1 MANILKKK
9 GKVRTM
15 AEEVKGTEG
24 QQGTETQSQK
34 TQQSTQQQTTETQTN
49 TETKV
54 DVEKVKSEALS
65 GFLKELGVEDAEA
78 LRGIV
83 TKHKEDEDKNK
94 TELERKNDTLTQ
106 TTKEL
111 AEEREARI
119 IAEAKFSAVQLG
131 AKPELVE
138 DLVIIAK
145 SKVTKEKDINAVI
158 AEIKDS
164 ASGKVYFKS
173 DEEET
178 EEKGKNKNKTV
189 TRARVTKPSEKS
201 GTKKEENGRTET
213 KEEHKGSMAERLLA
227 GRKTNKSHYFK

>member
-1 MANILKKK
+1 
-9 GKVRTM
+9 M

-24 QQGTETQSQK
+24 QQGTETQNQQ
-34 TQQSTQQQTTETQTN
+34 TQHSTQQKTTETQ

-111 AEEREARI
+111 ADEREARI
-119 IAEAKFSAVQLG
+119 LAEAKLSAVQLG
-131 AKPELVE
+131 AKPELVD
-138 DLVIIAK
+138 DLVVVAK
-145 SKVTKEKDINAVI
+145 AKVTKDKDINAVI

-164 ASGKVYFKS
+164 TSGKVYFKS
-173 DEEET
+173 DEEE
-178 EEKGKNKNKTV
+178 EEEAGKNKTKGKTV

-201 GTKKEENGRTET
+201 KGKEEGEGN

-227 GRKTNKSHYFK
+227 GRKEKKSHYFK

>member
-1 MANILKKK
+1 
-9 GKVRTM
+9 M
-15 AEEVKGTEG
+15 AEEVKGTDTQTTQTG
-24 QQGTETQSQK
+24 AETQT
-34 TQQSTQQQTTETQTN
+34 TQQKQSTNTETQTK
-49 TETKV
+49 TEPKV

-83 TKHKEDEDKNK
+83 TKAKEDEDKNK

-131 AKPELVE
+131 AKPDLVE
-138 DLVIIAK
+138 DLVVIAK
-145 SKVTKEKDINAVI
+145 SKVTKDKDINAVI

-164 ASGKVYFKS
+164 ASGKVYFQS

-178 EEKGKNKNKTV
+178 EEKGKKKDKTV

-201 GTKKEENGRTET
+201 GKKEEEKGGTEPK
-213 KEEHKGSMAERLLA
+213 KEEHAGSMAERLLA
-227 GRKTNKSHYFK
+227 GRKAKKSHYFS

>member
-1 MANILKKK
+1 
-9 GKVRTM
+9 M

-24 QQGTETQSQK
+24 QQGTETQ
-34 TQQSTQQQTTETQTN
+34 TQQSTKQQATETQ

-78 LRGIV
+78 LKGIV

-178 EEKGKNKNKTV
+178 EEKGKNKNRTV

-201 GTKKEENGRTET
+201 GTKKEEGKDGTET

-227 GRKTNKSHYFK
+227 GRKTSKSHYFK

>member
-1 MANILKKK
+1 
-9 GKVRTM
+9 M

-24 QQGTETQSQK
+24 QQGTETQNQQ
-34 TQQSTQQQTTETQTN
+34 TQHSTQQKTTETQ

-94 TELERKNDTLTQ
+94 TELERKSDTLTQ

-111 AEEREARI
+111 ADEREARI
-119 IAEAKFSAVQLG
+119 LAEAKLSAVQLG
-131 AKPELVE
+131 AKSELVD
-138 DLVIIAK
+138 DLVVVAK
-145 SKVTKEKDINAVI
+145 AKVTKDKDINAVI

-164 ASGKVYFKS
+164 TSGKVYFKS

-178 EEKGKNKNKTV
+178 EEKGKNKDKTV

-201 GTKKEENGRTET
+201 GTKKEEKGGMET

>member
-1 MANILKKK
+1 
-9 GKVRTM
+9 M
-15 AEEVKGTEG
+15 AEEVKGTETQTG
-24 QQGTETQSQK
+24 TETQNQQTQQGTETQTK
-34 TQQSTQQQTTETQTN
+34 TEP
-49 TETKV
+49 KV

-94 TELERKNDTLTQ
+94 TELERKDDTLTQ

-119 IAEAKFSAVQLG
+119 IAEAKLSAVQLG

-138 DLVIIAK
+138 DLVIVAK
-145 SKVTKEKDINAVI
+145 SKVTKDKDINAVI

-201 GTKKEENGRTET
+201 ETKEEEEKGGTKT

>member
-1 MANILKKK
+1 
-9 GKVRTM
+9 M
-15 AEEVKGTEG
+15 AEEVKGTET
-24 QQGTETQSQK
+24 QTQTGTETQTT
-34 TQQSTQQQTTETQTN
+34 TQQNQSTNTETQTK
-49 TETKV
+49 TEPKV

-83 TKHKEDEDKNK
+83 TKAKEDEDKNK

-131 AKPELVE
+131 AKPELVD
-138 DLVIIAK
+138 DLVVIAK

-164 ASGKVYFKS
+164 ASGKVYFQS
-173 DEEET
+173 DEEETEEDEEGT

-201 GTKKEENGRTET
+201 GKKEEEKGGTETKKEE
-213 KEEHKGSMAERLLA
+213 HAGSMAERLLA
-227 GRKTNKSHYFK
+227 GRKAKKSHYFS

>member
-1 MANILKKK
+1 
-9 GKVRTM
+9 M
-15 AEEVKGTEG
+15 AEEVKGTVT
-24 QQGTETQSQK
+24 QTTQTGTEPQTT
-34 TQQSTQQQTTETQTN
+34 TQQNQSTN
-49 TETKV
+49 TETQNKTEPKV

-65 GFLKELGVEDAEA
+65 GFLKELGVEDAEV

-83 TKHKEDEDKNK
+83 TKAKEDEDKNK

-131 AKPELVE
+131 AKPDLVE
-138 DLVIIAK
+138 DLVVIAK
-145 SKVTKEKDINAVI
+145 SKVTKDKDINAVI

-164 ASGKVYFKS
+164 ASGKVYFQS

-178 EEKGKNKNKTV
+178 EEKGKKKDKTV

-201 GTKKEENGRTET
+201 GKKEEEKGGTEKK
-213 KEEHKGSMAERLLA
+213 KEEHAGSMAERLLA
-227 GRKTNKSHYFK
+227 GRKAKKSHYFS

>member
-1 MANILKKK
+1 
-9 GKVRTM
+9 M
-15 AEEVKGTEG
+15 AEEVKGTET
-24 QQGTETQSQK
+24 QSKTEPEEVKGTE
-34 TQQSTQQQTTETQTN
+34 TETQTK
-49 TETKV
+49 TEPKV

-78 LRGIV
+78 LKGIV
-83 TKHKEDEDKNK
+83 TKAKEDEDKNK

-138 DLVIIAK
+138 DLVVIAK
-145 SKVTKEKDINAVI
+145 SKVTKDKDINAVI

-164 ASGKVYFKS
+164 ASGKVYFQS

-178 EEKGKNKNKTV
+178 EENGKNKNKTV

-201 GTKKEENGRTET
+201 GKKKEEEKGGTETKKEE
-213 KEEHKGSMAERLLA
+213 HAGSMAERLLA
-227 GRKTNKSHYFK
+227 GRKAKKSHYFS

>member
-1 MANILKKK
+1 
-9 GKVRTM
+9 M
-15 AEEVKGTEG
+15 AEEVKGTET
-24 QQGTETQSQK
+24 QTETETQQK
-34 TQQSTQQQTTETQTN
+34 QSTN
-49 TETKV
+49 TEIQTKTEPKV

-78 LRGIV
+78 LKGIV
-83 TKHKEDEDKNK
+83 TKAKEDEDKNK

-138 DLVIIAK
+138 DLVVIAK
-145 SKVTKEKDINAVI
+145 SKVTKDKDINAVI

-164 ASGKVYFKS
+164 ASGKVYFQS

-178 EEKGKNKNKTV
+178 EEKGKDKKKTV
-189 TRARVTKPSEKS
+189 TRARVTKTSEKS
-201 GTKKEENGRTET
+201 GKKEEEKGGTETKKEE
-213 KEEHKGSMAERLLA
+213 HAGSMAERLLA
-227 GRKTNKSHYFK
+227 GRKAKKSHYFS

>member
-1 MANILKKK
+1 
-9 GKVRTM
+9 M
-15 AEEVKGTEG
+15 AEEIKGTEG
-24 QQGTETQSQK
+24 QQGTETQNQQ
-34 TQQSTQQQTTETQTN
+34 TQHSTQQKTTETQ

-106 TTKEL
+106 TAKEL
-111 AEEREARI
+111 ADEREARI

-131 AKPELVE
+131 AKSELVD
-138 DLVIIAK
+138 DLVVVAK
-145 SKVTKEKDINAVI
+145 AKVTKDKDINAVI

-164 ASGKVYFKS
+164 TSGKVYFKS

-178 EEKGKNKNKTV
+178 EEKGKNKDKTV

-201 GTKKEENGRTET
+201 GTKKEEKGGMET

>member
-1 MANILKKK
+1 ME
-9 GKVRTM
+9 
-15 AEEVKGTEG
+15 EEVKGTETQTG
-24 QQGTETQSQK
+24 TETQNQQTQQGTETQTK
-34 TQQSTQQQTTETQTN
+34 TEP
-49 TETKV
+49 KI

-65 GFLKELGVEDAEA
+65 GFLKELGVENAEA

-83 TKHKEDEDKNK
+83 TKHKEDEDKSK

-119 IAEAKFSAVQLG
+119 IAEAKLSAVQLG

-138 DLVIIAK
+138 DLVIVAK
-145 SKVTKEKDINAVI
+145 SKVTKDKDINAVI

-201 GTKKEENGRTET
+201 GTKEEEKDGTKT

-227 GRKTNKSHYFK
+227 GRKANKSHYFK

>member
-1 MANILKKK
+1 
-9 GKVRTM
+9 M

-24 QQGTETQSQK
+24 QQGTETQNQQ
-34 TQQSTQQQTTETQTN
+34 TQQSTQQKVTETQ

-173 DEEET
+173 DEEEEEA

-201 GTKKEENGRTET
+201 GTKKEEKDGMET

>member
-1 MANILKKK
+1 
-9 GKVRTM
+9 M

-24 QQGTETQSQK
+24 QQGTEGTQNQQ
-34 TQQSTQQQTTETQTN
+34 TQQSTQQQTTETK
-49 TETKV
+49 TEPKV

-83 TKHKEDEDKNK
+83 TKHKEDKNK

-173 DEEET
+173 DEEEET
-178 EEKGKNKNKTV
+178 EEKGNNKNKTV

-201 GTKKEENGRTET
+201 GTKKEEEGGTET
-213 KEEHKGSMAERLLA
+213 NEEHKGSMAERLLA

>member
-1 MANILKKK
+1 
-9 GKVRTM
+9 M
-15 AEEVKGTEG
+15 AEEVKGTETQQG
-24 QQGTETQSQK
+24 TEGTQNQQTQQGTETQTK
-34 TQQSTQQQTTETQTN
+34 TEP
-49 TETKV
+49 KV

-65 GFLKELGVEDAEA
+65 GFLKELGVEDEEA

-83 TKHKEDEDKNK
+83 TKHKEDEDKSK

-119 IAEAKFSAVQLG
+119 IAEAKLSAVQLG

-138 DLVIIAK
+138 DLVIVAK
-145 SKVTKEKDINAVI
+145 SKVTKDKDINAVI

-173 DEEET
+173 DDEEA

-201 GTKKEENGRTET
+201 GTKEEEKGGTET

-227 GRKTNKSHYFK
+227 GRKANKSHYFK

>member
-1 MANILKKK
+1 
-9 GKVRTM
+9 M

-24 QQGTETQSQK
+24 QQGTEGTQNQQ
-34 TQQSTQQQTTETQTN
+34 TQQSTQQQTTETK
-49 TETKV
+49 TEPKV

-65 GFLKELGVEDAEA
+65 GFLKELGVEDAEV

-145 SKVTKEKDINAVI
+145 SKVTKDKDINAVI

-173 DEEET
+173 DEEEET

-201 GTKKEENGRTET
+201 GTKKEEKDGTET

>member
-1 MANILKKK
+1 
-9 GKVRTM
+9 M
-15 AEEVKGTEG
+15 AEEVKGTETQTG
-24 QQGTETQSQK
+24 TETQNQQTQQGTETQTK
-34 TQQSTQQQTTETQTN
+34 TEP
-49 TETKV
+49 KV

-83 TKHKEDEDKNK
+83 TKHKEDEDKSK

-119 IAEAKFSAVQLG
+119 IAEAKLSAVQLG

-138 DLVIIAK
+138 DLVIVAK
-145 SKVTKEKDINAVI
+145 SKVTKDKDINAVI

-201 GTKKEENGRTET
+201 GTKEEEKDGTKT

-227 GRKTNKSHYFK
+227 GRKANKSHYFK

>member
-1 MANILKKK
+1 
-9 GKVRTM
+9 M
-15 AEEVKGTEG
+15 AEEVKGTETQTG
-24 QQGTETQSQK
+24 TETQNQQTQQGTEAQTK
-34 TQQSTQQQTTETQTN
+34 TEP
-49 TETKV
+49 KV

-119 IAEAKFSAVQLG
+119 IAEAKLSAVQLG

-138 DLVIIAK
+138 DLVIVAK
-145 SKVTKEKDINAVI
+145 SKVTKDKDINAVI

-173 DEEET
+173 DDEET
-178 EEKGKNKNKTV
+178 EEKGKNKTV

-201 GTKKEENGRTET
+201 GTKEEEKGGTET

-227 GRKTNKSHYFK
+227 GRKANKSHYFK

>member
-1 MANILKKK
+1 
-9 GKVRTM
+9 M
-15 AEEVKGTEG
+15 AEEVRGTETQTG
-24 QQGTETQSQK
+24 TETQNQQTQQGTETQTK
-34 TQQSTQQQTTETQTN
+34 TEP
-49 TETKV
+49 KV

-83 TKHKEDEDKNK
+83 TKHKEDEDKSK

-106 TTKEL
+106 TTKEM

-119 IAEAKFSAVQLG
+119 IAEAKLSAVQLG

-138 DLVIIAK
+138 DLVIVAK
-145 SKVTKEKDINAVI
+145 SKVTKDKDINAVI

-173 DEEET
+173 DEEEA

-201 GTKKEENGRTET
+201 GTKEEEKDGT
-213 KEEHKGSMAERLLA
+213 KTNEEHKGSMAERLLA
-227 GRKTNKSHYFK
+227 GRKINKSHYFK

>member
-1 MANILKKK
+1 ME
-9 GKVRTM
+9 
-15 AEEVKGTEG
+15 EEVKGTEG
-24 QQGTETQSQK
+24 QQGTETQNQQ
-34 TQQSTQQQTTETQTN
+34 TQQSTQQKTTETQ

-78 LRGIV
+78 LKGIV

-94 TELERKNDTLTQ
+94 TELERKNDILTQ

-189 TRARVTKPSEKS
+189 TRARVKKPSEKS
-201 GTKKEENGRTET
+201 GTKKEEKGGMET

>member
-1 MANILKKK
+1 
-9 GKVRTM
+9 M
-15 AEEVKGTEG
+15 AEEVKGTE
-24 QQGTETQSQK
+24 TQ
-34 TQQSTQQQTTETQTN
+34 TQTKTETQTTQQNQNTN
-49 TETKV
+49 TETQTKTEPKV

-65 GFLKELGVEDAEA
+65 GFLKELGVEDEEV
-78 LRGIV
+78 LKGIV
-83 TKHKEDEDKNK
+83 TKAKEDEDKNK

-131 AKPELVE
+131 AKPDLVE
-138 DLVIIAK
+138 DLVVIAK
-145 SKVTKEKDINAVI
+145 SRVTKDKDINAVI

-164 ASGKVYFKS
+164 ASGKVYFQS

-178 EEKGKNKNKTV
+178 EEKEKNKNKTV

-201 GTKKEENGRTET
+201 GKKEEEKDGTETKKEE
-213 KEEHKGSMAERLLA
+213 HAGSMAERLLA
-227 GRKTNKSHYFK
+227 GRKAKKSHYFS

>member
-1 MANILKKK
+1 
-9 GKVRTM
+9 M
-15 AEEVKGTEG
+15 AEEVKGTETQTG
-24 QQGTETQSQK
+24 TETQNQQTQQGTETQTK
-34 TQQSTQQQTTETQTN
+34 TEP
-49 TETKV
+49 KV

-145 SKVTKEKDINAVI
+145 SKVTKDKDINAVI

-201 GTKKEENGRTET
+201 GTKEEEKDGTKT

-227 GRKTNKSHYFK
+227 GRKANKSHYFK

>member
-1 MANILKKK
+1 
-9 GKVRTM
+9 M
-15 AEEVKGTEG
+15 AEEIKGTEG
-24 QQGTETQSQK
+24 QQGTETQNQQ
-34 TQQSTQQQTTETQTN
+34 TQHSTQQKTTETQ

-111 AEEREARI
+111 ADEREGRI
-119 IAEAKFSAVQLG
+119 LAEAKLSAVQLG
-131 AKPELVE
+131 AKPELVD
-138 DLVIIAK
+138 DLVVVAK
-145 SKVTKEKDINAVI
+145 AKVTKDKDINAVI

-164 ASGKVYFKS
+164 TSGKVYFKS

-178 EEKGKNKNKTV
+178 EEKGKNKDKTV

-201 GTKKEENGRTET
+201 GTKKEEKGGMET

>member
-1 MANILKKK
+1 
-9 GKVRTM
+9 M

-24 QQGTETQSQK
+24 QQGTEGTQNQQ
-34 TQQSTQQQTTETQTN
+34 TQQSTQQQTTETK
-49 TETKV
+49 TEPKV

-65 GFLKELGVEDAEA
+65 GFLKELGVEDADA
-78 LRGIV
+78 LKGIV
-83 TKHKEDEDKNK
+83 TKHKETEEANK
-94 TELERKNDTLTQ
+94 TELQKKEDALTE

-111 AEEREARI
+111 AREREGRI
-119 IAEAKFSAVQLG
+119 LAEAKLSAVQLG
-131 AKPELVE
+131 AKPELVD
-138 DLVIIAK
+138 DLVVVAK
-145 SKVTKEKDINAVI
+145 AKVTKDKDINAVI

-164 ASGKVYFKS
+164 TSGKVYFKS

-178 EEKGKNKNKTV
+178 EEKGKNKDKTV

-201 GTKKEENGRTET
+201 GTKKEEKGGMET

>member
-1 MANILKKK
+1 
-9 GKVRTM
+9 M
-15 AEEVKGTEG
+15 AEEVKGR
-24 QQGTETQSQK
+24 ETQ
-34 TQQSTQQQTTETQTN
+34 TQTETETQTTTQKNQN
-49 TETKV
+49 TETDTQTKTEPKV

-65 GFLKELGVEDAEA
+65 GFLKELGVEDAEV

-83 TKHKEDEDKNK
+83 TKAKEDEDKNK

-131 AKPELVE
+131 AKPELVD
-138 DLVIIAK
+138 DLVVVAK
-145 SKVTKEKDINAVI
+145 AKVTKDKDINAVI

-164 ASGKVYFKS
+164 TSGKVYFQS
-173 DEEET
+173 DDEET
-178 EEKGKNKNKTV
+178 EEKGKNKDKTV

-201 GTKKEENGRTET
+201 GKKEEEKGGIETKKEE
-213 KEEHKGSMAERLLA
+213 HAGSMAERLLA
-227 GRKTNKSHYFK
+227 GRKEKKSHYFK